1 MIDLE
6 HLGRLLLIII
16 AAAGSISF
24 LAWLIK
30 RFLGVD
36 TTARQTGI
44 LIGGIA
50 GLLAGFRLAYDSN
63 VPHWL
68 AESLSSDFLV
78 QNSLTISGYNRN
90 KQDTIDSMLG
100 RRQRVQRHMPNPP
113 LEPMVRFGKEMILF
127 WSSGSAA

>member
-16 AAAGSISF
+16 AAAASISF

-50 GLLAGFRLAYDSN
+50 GLLAGFRLAYDFQR
-63 VPHWL
+63 
-68 AESLSSDFLV
+68 AALV
-78 QNSLTISGYNRN
+78 SG
-90 KQDTIDSMLG
+90 IIVVG
-100 RRQRVQRHMPNPP
+100 F
-113 LEPMVRFGKEMILF
+113 FGTKLF
-127 WSSGSAA
+127 NDL